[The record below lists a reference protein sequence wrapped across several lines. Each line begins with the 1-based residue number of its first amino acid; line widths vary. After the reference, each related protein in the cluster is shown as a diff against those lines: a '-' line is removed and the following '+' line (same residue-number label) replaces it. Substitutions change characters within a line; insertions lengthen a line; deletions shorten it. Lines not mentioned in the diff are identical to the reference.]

1 MKRIITL
8 LILFCTTITF
18 SQSNQDLLSHY
29 IKYKKQMQRQGDF
42 QGVIN
47 AITHLNIL
55 EPNQARTDTL
65 ALIYMNQNRHDQA
78 LRVLGNVEDLETD
91 SEIAV
96 MVKAFSLKALN
107 DFEGSLVHYEKMF
120 KSKPDPFVAYDMAE
134 MKIRLGDLTGAT
146 RNITFGIANSEN
158 LMQNFYEMQQP
169 YAVPMK
175 AAFTY
180 LKGLVKFNEDREKN
194 IDAAIAIMNEAL
206 AIAPGFNMA
215 NVSIEV
221 LNAQKPAIQE

>member
-1 MKRIITL
+1 
-8 LILFCTTITF
+8 
-18 SQSNQDLLSHY
+18 
-29 IKYKKQMQRQGDF
+29 MQIQRDF

-47 AITHLNIL
+47 ALTHLNIL

-65 ALIYMNQNRHDQA
+65 ALMYMDQNRHDQA
-78 LRVLGNVEDLETD
+78 LKVLGNVEDLETD

-120 KSKPDPFVAYDMAE
+120 KSKPDPFVAYAMAE
-134 MKIRLGDLTGAT
+134 MKIRIGDLTGAS

-206 AIAPGFNMA
+206 VIAPGFNMA

-221 LNAQKPAIQE
+221 LNAQKTTNQD